1 MKLHLIRDAV
11 RTKEIVAILLKYRFD
26 EIIEKTDT
34 PASWLTRFVPP
45 VKERLSI
52 WQRVRLAIEELGPTF
67 IKIGQVL
74 STRPD
79 ILPKELI
86 LELENLQDRITPLPF
101 ETIEPV
107 LEKELG
113 RPVEEVFSYF
123 DKEPAASA
131 SLAQIYRARMREGD
145 QEVAVKIQKPN
156 IRKPIQVDLEILSW
170 LAEQVHENIE
180 ALRAYDLPE
189 VIEELKQ
196 GLLKELDFTVE
207 ARNASVFNSLN
218 QFPEKV
224 FAPVVLEAFTTSRL
238 MISEWIEGLSPDS
251 ENFSAEEAREIA
263 QTGGNSFFS
272 QIVITGFFH
281 GDPHP
286 GNILITPDL
295 RICLLDWGLA
305 GQLTSR
311 MRYAL
316 IDLFSACAK
325 RDAAMATRIGL
336 QLGRIP
342 HRMQRT
348 NLEKAITTVLFKYDA
363 DLRKMENIGTVIF
376 ELVFVFGSHGI
387 HVARD
392 YTLLAKAIISI
403 EQTSTRLDPDF
414 SLAEVG
420 QPYIRKLNWER
431 WNPRKLSR
439 TLAGEL
445 REKFKQLSELPQD
458 LQRIFHRLEDGELP
472 IILEHRGVNRA
483 TNTIHHAF
491 SRLSLAVIIGSL
503 IIGSSLVIN
512 TGVEPLLWG
521 YPAIGILGYL
531 MSATIGAYVAFDILR
546 SGHEKKERKR
556 PSSKN
561 SAF

>member
-1 MKLHLIRDAV
+1 VKLHLIRDAV
-11 RTKEIVAILLKYRFD
+11 RTKEIVTILLKYRFD
-26 EIIEKTDT
+26 QILEKTDT
-34 PASWLTRFVPP
+34 PAAWLTRLVPS
-45 VKERLSI
+45 VKENLSI

-79 ILPKELI
+79 ILPRDLI
-86 LELENLQDRITPLPF
+86 EELEKLQDRITPLPF
-101 ETIEPV
+101 DKMRPL

-113 RPVEEVFSYF
+113 SPVDEVFSEF
-123 DKEPAASA
+123 DETPAASA
-131 SLAQIYRARMREGD
+131 SLGQIYRGRLRESGLR
-145 QEVAVKIQKPN
+145 VAVKIQKPGL
-156 IRKPIQVDLEILSW
+156 RKPIQTDLEIMAW
-170 LAEQVHENIE
+170 LAEQIHGNIP
-180 ALRAYDLPE
+180 ALRPFDLPS
-189 VIEELKQ
+189 VLEELKQ
-196 GLLKELDFTVE
+196 GLLNELDFSVE

-224 FAPVVLEAFTTSRL
+224 FAPEVIENFTTARL
-238 MISEWIEGLSPDS
+238 VVSKWVEGIPPAKGDFSP
-251 ENFSAEEAREIA
+251 EQARDIA
-263 QTGGNSFFS
+263 NIGGNSFFS

-286 GNILITPDL
+286 GNILITPDQ

-305 GQLTSR
+305 GQLTTR

-325 RDAAMATRIGL
+325 RDAAMATRIAL
-336 QLGRIP
+336 QLGRVP

-348 NLEKAITTVLFKYDA
+348 QLEKAITTLLFKYDA
-363 DLRKMENIGTVIF
+363 DLKKMENIGSVIF
-376 ELVFVFGSHGI
+376 EMVFVFGSHGI

-403 EQTSTRLDPDF
+403 ERTSTLLDPGF
-414 SLAEVG
+414 SLASVG
-420 QPYIRKLNWER
+420 EPYIRRLNWER
-431 WNPRKLSR
+431 WNPVNLSR
-439 TLAGEL
+439 SLLAEW
-445 REKFKQLSELPQD
+445 REKLARLGELPQD
-458 LQRIFHRLEDGELP
+458 LQRLLHRLEDGELP
-472 IILEHRGVNRA
+472 VTLEHRGVNRA

-531 MSATIGAYVAFDILR
+531 LSATIGAYVAIDILR
-546 SGHEKKERKR
+546 SGHVGKDHKG
-556 PSSKN
+556 
-561 SAF
+561 

>member
-11 RTKEIVAILLKYRFD
+11 RTKEIVTILLKYRFD
-26 EIIEKTDT
+26 QVLERTDT
-34 PASWLTRFVPP
+34 PAAWLTRFVPA
-45 VKERLSI
+45 VKENLSI

-79 ILPKELI
+79 ILPRDLI
-86 LELENLQDRITPLPF
+86 EELEKLQDRITPLPF
-101 ETIEPV
+101 EKIRPR

-113 RPVEEVFSYF
+113 GPVEAVFADF
-123 DKEPAASA
+123 NPEPAASA
-131 SLAQIYRARMREGD
+131 SLAQIYRARLRDSGR
-145 QEVAVKIQKPN
+145 EVAVKIRKPG
-156 IRKPIQVDLEILSW
+156 IRKPMQTDLEIMAW
-170 LAEQVHENIE
+170 LAEQIHQNIPG
-180 ALRAYDLPE
+180 LRPFDLPA

-196 GLLKELDFTVE
+196 GLLNELDFTVE

-224 FAPVVLEAFTTSRL
+224 FAPEVVETLTTQRL
-238 MISEWIEGLSPDS
+238 LVSEWIEGVPPGRRHFSPG
-251 ENFSAEEAREIA
+251 EAREIA
-263 QTGGNSFFS
+263 DAGGNSFFS

-286 GNILITPDL
+286 GNILVTPDK

-316 IDLFSACAK
+316 IDLFSACAR
-325 RDAAMATRIGL
+325 RDPAMATRIAL

-348 NLEKAITTVLFKYDA
+348 QLEKAITTLLFKYDA
-363 DLRKMENIGTVIF
+363 DLKRMENIGSVIF
-376 ELVFVFGSHGI
+376 EMVFILGSNGI

-403 EQTSTRLDPDF
+403 ERTSTLLDPDF
-414 SLAEVG
+414 SLAAVG
-420 QPYIRKLNWER
+420 EPYIRKLNWER
-431 WNPRKLSR
+431 WNPANLSR
-439 TLAGEL
+439 TLLGEW
-445 REKFKQLSELPQD
+445 REKLTRLSELPQD
-458 LQRIFHRLEDGELP
+458 LQRLMHRLEDGELP
-472 IILEHRGVNRA
+472 LTLEHKGVNRA

-531 MSATIGAYVAFDILR
+531 LSATIGAYVAFDILR
-546 SGHEKKERKR
+546 SGHVGKEHKD
-556 PSSKN
+556 
-561 SAF
+561 

>member
-26 EIIEKTDT
+26 QILEKTDT
-34 PASWLTRFVPP
+34 PAAWLTRFVPSVQESLP
-45 VKERLSI
+45 I
-52 WQRVRLAIEELGPTF
+52 WKRIRLAIEELGPTF

-79 ILPKELI
+79 ILPRELI
-86 LELENLQDRITPLPF
+86 DELEKLQDQITPQPF
-101 ETIEPV
+101 ERIQPV

-113 RPVEEVFSYF
+113 CNLEEVFSTF
-123 DKEPAASA
+123 NREPAASA
-131 SLAQIYRARMREGD
+131 SLAQIYRARLRDSG
-145 QEVAVKIQKPN
+145 QEVAVKIQKPGL
-156 IRKPIQVDLEILSW
+156 RRPIQTDLEIISW
-170 LAEQVHENIE
+170 LAAQIHENMPNLQ
-180 ALRAYDLPE
+180 AFDLPS
-189 VIEELKQ
+189 VVDELRQ
-196 GLLKELDFTVE
+196 GLLNELDFTIE

-218 QFPEKV
+218 KFPEKV
-224 FAPVVLEAFTTSRL
+224 FAPEVIAAFTTPRL
-238 MISEWIEGLSPDS
+238 MVSEWIEGVPPARD
-251 ENFSAEEAREIA
+251 NFSDMEAREIA
-263 QTGGNSFFS
+263 QAGGNSFFS

-286 GNILITPDL
+286 GNIRITPEK

-316 IDLFSACAK
+316 IDLFSACAR
-325 RDAAMATRIGL
+325 RDAAMATRIAL

-342 HRMQRT
+342 HRMQRAK
-348 NLEKAITTVLFKYDA
+348 LEKAITTVLFKYDA
-363 DLRKMENIGTVIF
+363 DLKKMENIGSVIF
-376 ELVFVFGSHGI
+376 EMVFVFGSHGI

-403 EQTSTRLDPDF
+403 ERTSTLLDPDF
-414 SLAEVG
+414 SLATVG
-420 QPYIRKLNWER
+420 EPYIRELNWER
-431 WNPRKLSR
+431 WKPSNLARA
-439 TLAGEL
+439 LAGEW
-445 REKFKQLSELPQD
+445 REKLTQLSELPQD
-458 LQRIFHRLEDGELP
+458 LQRILHRMEDGELP
-472 IILEHRGVNRA
+472 FTLEHRGVNRA

-521 YPAIGILGYL
+521 YPAIGIVGYL
-531 MSATIGAYVAFDILR
+531 LSATIGAYVAFDILR
-546 SGHEKKERKR
+546 SGHISRKD
-556 PSSKN
+556 KD
-561 SAF
+561 